1 MTDVTNLW
9 IRQSAIPPLMRS
21 SQSQW
26 KPQRGTRNAL
36 IERYFLIS
44 ALSFHELARESM
56 QEWLIFSPIGSLMLC
71 VQRWRQWC
79 DLHTSA
85 GSFNCFFQNLIG
97 ISSKKK
103 KSWSLCWLD
112 SDSSVVLISGNNNQ
126 RAVGVFTARGRGR
139 QIKSPSPR
147 NSAPIVLLVIRT
159 SCLERNVF
167 CWSHTWLLPHV
178 ISWSAFVSQLNE

>member
-1 MTDVTNLW
+1 MFPVEPFDVFMLRFARIYFSLSFVVLMTDVTNLW

-71 VQRWRQWC
+71 VQRWRQ
-79 DLHTSA
+79 
-85 GSFNCFFQNLIG
+85 
-97 ISSKKK
+97 
-103 KSWSLCWLD
+103 
-112 SDSSVVLISGNNNQ
+112 
-126 RAVGVFTARGRGR
+126 
-139 QIKSPSPR
+139 
-147 NSAPIVLLVIRT
+147 
-159 SCLERNVF
+159 
-167 CWSHTWLLPHV
+167 
-178 ISWSAFVSQLNE
+178 